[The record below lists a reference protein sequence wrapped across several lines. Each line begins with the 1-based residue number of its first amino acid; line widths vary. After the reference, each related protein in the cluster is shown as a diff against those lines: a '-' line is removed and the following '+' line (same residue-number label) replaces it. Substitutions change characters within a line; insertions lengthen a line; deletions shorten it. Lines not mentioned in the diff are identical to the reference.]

1 MHVVWVGRGWG
12 FIPCSSL
19 TLSQFSS
26 TLPLCVRLGMRAWC
40 APLAPSF
47 VFLTYLFV
55 FSLFPHCPWP
65 PHTFCALVVFFFVV
79 YLAVVGAWLGFLFY
93 ACVAVH
99 VICRMHGAVTYLVVI
114 PLFSRGPWSCFLCLW
129 FGVSPFV
136 VVPSLFFSSTRT
148 SLLAPTTHTLLGGLE
163 HALFIFFVV
172 AVRLFLVFASILLL
186 CCPSVHKSLARRTQ
200 TWLGVLGHATLN
212 FVAVATLLF
221 FSFCVCPK
229 FCDLAKQRRKIF
241 VGVSEV
247 GKNDFALYIFWLC
260 VFFLVFLFL
269 LLRLRDAIPKL
280 RPLQRVT
287 PYISLQTEMYN
298 MGASIAK
305 HIPSI

>member
-1 MHVVWVGRGWG
+1 MVRGRVFFVCG
-12 FIPCSSL
+12 L
-19 TLSQFSS
+19 
-26 TLPLCVRLGMRAWC
+26 
-40 APLAPSF
+40 
-47 VFLTYLFV
+47 VFLL
-55 FSLFPHCPWP
+55 L
-65 PHTFCALVVFFFVV
+65 
-79 YLAVVGAWLGFLFY
+79 
-93 ACVAVH
+93 
-99 VICRMHGAVTYLVVI
+99 
-114 PLFSRGPWSCFLCLW
+114 LW
-129 FGVSPFV
+129 FLLF
-136 VVPSLFFSSTRT
+136 FFSSTRT
-148 SLLAPTTHTLLGGLE
+148 SLLAPTTRTLLAGLE

-186 CCPSVHKSLARRTQ
+186 CCPSVHKSLAPRTH
-200 TWLGVLGHATLN
+200 TLLGVLGHATLN

-221 FSFCVCPK
+221 FFFCVCPK

-247 GKNDFALYIFWLC
+247 GKNDFALYFFWLC

-287 PYISLQTEMYN
+287 PHIFLQTEMYN